1 MSLLQLMG
9 RSGLHLGDDQLHA
22 QVGED
27 EVSARLQEMEEHMCE
42 VKAQVADCM
51 LQAVI
56 LPSFVNCQV
65 KKEQTKLRDEA
76 EGAQLGDVYFCPVIF
91 SRTCNFSASLVRL
104 CRLGLANQTALLQ
117 KTGKVRPGSFVTR
130 NLGDLYLIAKS
141 GRDQQLGG
149 EIWLPT
155 WNLRKAMG
163 KNYLQRGYLVWEK
176 DEGDRHRPQDQG
188 DRPQDQGD
196 RLQDQGAR
204 PKDASLEGQI
214 KKKERRNAEKEEN
227 NEEVK
232 KRENDVIVTRIGRKV
247 KKPER
252 LNL

>member
-1 MSLLQLMG
+1 M
-9 RSGLHLGDDQLHA
+9 
-22 QVGED
+22 
-27 EVSARLQEMEEHMCE
+27 SARLQEMEEHMCE
-42 VKAQVADCM
+42 VKALVADCM
-51 LQAVI
+51 LQTVI

-176 DEGDRHRPQDQG
+176 DESDRHRPQDQG
-188 DRPQDQGD
+188 DRP
-196 RLQDQGAR
+196 QDQGAR

-232 KRENDVIVTRIGRKV
+232 KGENDVIVTRIGRKV
-247 KKPER
+247 KRPER